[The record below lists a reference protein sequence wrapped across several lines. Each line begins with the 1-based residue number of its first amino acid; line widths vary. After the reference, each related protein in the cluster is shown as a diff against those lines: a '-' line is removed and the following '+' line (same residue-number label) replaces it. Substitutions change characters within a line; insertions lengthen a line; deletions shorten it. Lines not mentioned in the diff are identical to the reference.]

1 VIWVGI
7 MAEDRRLGSHSDAP
21 SHDLSQERDQVLRT
35 FSKGAQLSR
44 EFAEEYDALQRQMQ
58 SLQAENGRLRA
69 AIEADDAIRELLKK
83 IEALEAEKRE
93 LLSHYRKVEEVSS
106 EFNARFHEMEDD
118 FANLAN
124 LFVAS
129 TSLHSSLSPRA
140 VTRRLKEV
148 LEQLVGAEQF
158 GVYLVGKEGRF
169 LDPIA
174 VVGLPPDVLSSDAL
188 THGLLGDVARSGV
201 ARIDDDADPSLGT
214 VDKPPAVFPLQIDDN
229 IVGVVAIFRSFAQK
243 TKFSTVDFELFKLL
257 GQHAAAA
264 LMSSGLF
271 AQAERKLPGPEAFGD
286 LSR

>member
-1 VIWVGI
+1 
-7 MAEDRRLGSHSDAP
+7 MAEDRRPSRSDAP
-21 SHDLSQERDQVLRT
+21 GHDLSQERDQFLRT
-35 FSKGAQLSR
+35 FSKGAQLTR
-44 EFAEEYDALQRQMQ
+44 EFVEEYENLQRQLQ
-58 SLQAENGRLRA
+58 ALQAENGRLRA
-69 AIEADDAIRELLKK
+69 AIEADDAIRDLLKK

-93 LLSHYRKVEEVSS
+93 LLSHYRRVEEVTTD
-106 EFNARFHEMEDD
+106 FNARFHEMEDD

-124 LFVAS
+124 LFVVS
-129 TSLHSSLSPRA
+129 SSLHSSLSPRA

-148 LEQLVGAEQF
+148 LEQLVGGEQF
-158 GVYLVGKEGRF
+158 GVYLVAKDGRS

-174 VVGLPPDVLSSDAL
+174 TQGLPMDVPPPERIA
-188 THGLLGDVARSGV
+188 HGLLAEVARSGV
-201 ARIDDDADPSLGT
+201 ARIDDEADPSLGT
-214 VDKPPAVFPLQIDDN
+214 IEKPPAVFPLQIDDN

>member
-1 VIWVGI
+1 
-7 MAEDRRLGSHSDAP
+7 MAEDRRSSRSDAP
-21 SHDLSQERDQVLRT
+21 GHDLSQERDQFLRT
-35 FSKGAQLSR
+35 FSKGAQLTR
-44 EFAEEYDALQRQMQ
+44 EFVEEYEALQRQLQ

-69 AIEADDAIRELLKK
+69 AIEADDAIRDLLKK

-93 LLSHYRKVEEVSS
+93 LLSHYRHVEEVTSD
-106 EFNARFHEMEDD
+106 FNARFREMEDD

-129 TSLHSSLSPRA
+129 SSLHSSLSPRA

-148 LEQLVGAEQF
+148 LEQLVGGEQF
-158 GVYLVGKEGRF
+158 GVYLVGRDGRS

-174 VVGLPPDVLSSDAL
+174 TQGLPVDLPAPERLAEGMLVE
-188 THGLLGDVARSGV
+188 VARSGV
-201 ARIDDDADPSLGT
+201 ARIDDEADPSLGT
-214 VDKPPAVFPLQIDDN
+214 LEKPPAVFPLQIDDN

-243 TKFSTVDFELFKLL
+243 TRFTTVDFELFKLL

-264 LMSSGLF
+264 LMSSGLY
-271 AQAERKLPGPEAFGD
+271 AQAERKLPGSEAFGD